1 MSTQAIDIELQRG
14 KTAIGEKKKMKVA
27 KRVRFAINMV
37 LRLMRTLQQL
47 VVFYKMVTLVAC
59 QDL

>member
-14 KTAIGEKKKMKVA
+14 KTAIGEKKMKVA